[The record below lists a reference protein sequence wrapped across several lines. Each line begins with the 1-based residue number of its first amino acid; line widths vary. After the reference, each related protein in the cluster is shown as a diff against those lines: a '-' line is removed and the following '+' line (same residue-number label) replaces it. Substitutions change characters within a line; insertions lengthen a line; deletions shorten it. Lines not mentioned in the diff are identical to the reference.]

1 MNRFVLAILVSS
13 SLYAD
18 GELNSDAITVSQRA
32 PKNVPQMQSMNMPK
46 YHNDVFFEADFIYW
60 VAKQEGNDYAATG
73 TAITV
78 PGTTDPNTSRIPGSL
93 TAKGSV
99 YSPDTRVNP
108 GFKAGLGV
116 NLSYDK
122 WDLFLE
128 YTFLHAKASGSV
140 ASNNINAGILP
151 LYSYTPNNSILTDA
165 TYVATSGGT
174 GFVSGASSSWY
185 LHFNNLNLE
194 LGKDLEVSPK
204 FCFRPYFGVKAS
216 WQEQQFRA
224 SYSVSGWADLAPL
237 GVDALVF
244 KQDFWGVG
252 LRTGGNGYWRCWDH
266 VGLYM
271 NSALSALWGRF
282 KAVGR
287 AYDTNGVADYGNV
300 LISDQQNVV
309 YTLSPVLEVGAGLQ
323 LDWFVGD
330 MRRILVQA
338 GWEEQVWFFQNQHS
352 TAIADTSLILQGFTA
367 TFLVDY

>member
-1 MNRFVLAILVSS
+1 MNRFILAVLISG

-18 GELNSDAITVSQRA
+18 GVQSSETIAMSQ
-32 PKNVPQMQSMNMPK
+32 PEKKNAPQMQSMNMPK
-46 YHNDVFFEADFIYW
+46 YCNDVFFEADFIYW

-78 PGTTDPNTSRIPGSL
+78 PGTEDPNTHLTPGAL
-93 TAKGSV
+93 TATGSV
-99 YSPDTRVNP
+99 YSPNTRVNP

-116 NLSYDK
+116 NLAYDK

-128 YTFLHAKASGSV
+128 YTFLHGKASGSV
-140 ASNNINAGILP
+140 ASENINAGILP
-151 LYSYTPNNSILTDA
+151 LYSYTPNNSILADT
-165 TYVATSGGT
+165 TYVATSSAV
-174 GFVSGASSSWY
+174 GFVSKATSSWY

-194 LGKDLEVSPK
+194 LGKTLEASPR
-204 FCFRPYFGVKAS
+204 FCFRPHFGVKAT

-224 SYSVSGWADLAPL
+224 SYTVISWDTFDPL
-237 GVDALVF
+237 GVNALVF

-252 LRTGGNGYWRCWDH
+252 LRTGGNSYWRCWDH
-266 VGLYM
+266 VGLYG
-271 NSALSALWGRF
+271 STALSALWGRF

-287 AYDTNGVADYGNV
+287 DYDTNGEADYGDV
-300 LISDQQNVV
+300 LVSDQQNIV

-323 LDWFVGD
+323 FDWFVGD

-338 GWEEQVWFFQNQHS
+338 GWEEQIWFFQNQHS

-367 TFLVDY
+367 TFLFDY